1 MKTNTKLPTPSSLAI
16 EHSQQLVK
24 YIQESIKPSCTLG
37 FSEYMQ
43 QALYA
48 PNLGY
53 YSNGLTKIGADG
65 DFITA
70 PETSSLFSR
79 CLARQAHQVLS
90 QLPEPNIV
98 EFGAGRGI
106 MARDILLELA
116 ELNQPIEHYY
126 IIELSAE
133 LKHVQKQTLAS
144 LPDALKEKVIWLTQL
159 PQNPIS
165 AVVLA
170 NEVIDAMPI
179 EMIKLEPEQVSQ
191 AYVEFDSAGQA
202 NWLFKEIKTDNDELQ
217 NRIKEIQSLIG
228 IPSPKGYQTE
238 VNLNIQP
245 WVSSIADFLT
255 AGLVLIID
263 YGYSRTEYYQP
274 AREMGTF
281 RCHYQ
286 HLAHADPFF
295 YPGLQDLT
303 SHVDFTAVAEAGF
316 KAGLDIDGFT
326 TQAHFLMASGL
337 LEMANEFEHDSPD
350 AIKIAQQIKTLTMP
364 NEMGESFKVIGMTK
378 NITKPLIGF
387 QMQNLLHTL

>member
-1 MKTNTKLPTPSSLAI
+1 
-16 EHSQQLVK
+16 
-24 YIQESIKPSCTLG
+24 
-37 FSEYMQ
+37 MQ